1 MHNSAHGI
9 PARNFPIKQAV
20 TVDRDRYRFVLNR
33 WRSPSLG
40 KDLLRN
46 CNTGWPG
53 YPKLKIQLFFTV
65 FALRCPCDWNYKFW
79 VVIFWS
85 ACFDVF
91 RLTIGAR
98 RCAFGI
104 VRAKQKQFYII
115 WLKFGEFREYYCNFN
130 PVKMSSIKYIGRTT
144 DFKGKT
150 LWEIVGNLK
159 NFGVGRVVVR
169 SMFERYPEPSYMK
182 IVKVETLPNEVRIL
196 LLNTTMHS

>member
-1 MHNSAHGI
+1 M
-9 PARNFPIKQAV
+9 
-20 TVDRDRYRFVLNR
+20 
-33 WRSPSLG
+33 
-40 KDLLRN
+40 
-46 CNTGWPG
+46 
-53 YPKLKIQLFFTV
+53 
-65 FALRCPCDWNYKFW
+65 
-79 VVIFWS
+79 
-85 ACFDVF
+85 
-91 RLTIGAR
+91 TIGAR